1 LSKRG
6 ALIVLQQRG
15 AYVSLWGM
23 SEPLRLGLLG
33 AARITPFSIMRS
45 LPSVP
50 EVVVTAVAARDRER
64 AQKFAKKHGIEGV
77 HASYEALVQDPNVDA
92 IYNPLPNSLHAAW
105 TIRALD
111 AGKHVLCEK
120 PLASNA
126 QEATQMA
133 EAARRN
139 QRVLMEAFHYRFHP
153 LMARVLEILRSG
165 EIGKIQ
171 HIHTAMCIPLPM
183 RGDIRFRF
191 DLSGG
196 ATMDTGCYALHML
209 RTIAG
214 AEPEVVGARAKL
226 RTPEID
232 RAMEAELKFADG
244 STGFMECSLW
254 SRKLLKLGIWV
265 RGERGQLHVF
275 NATVPQLYHHVSV
288 KADGKKRRE
297 RVPSEASYTHQL
309 RQFAA
314 SVRGDAPPLVTLEDS
329 LANMRLID
337 AVYRAAGLP
346 LRGQVHSEP
355 RTHANVG
362 LTL

>member
-1 LSKRG
+1 
-6 ALIVLQQRG
+6 
-15 AYVSLWGM
+15 M

-50 EVVVTAVAARDRER
+50 EVRVTAIAARDRER
-64 AQKFAKKHGIEGV
+64 AQKFAKKHDVASV
-77 HASYEALVQDPNVDA
+77 HTSYEALVQDPNVDA

-126 QEATQMA
+126 QEAALMA
-133 EAARRN
+133 EAAKRN

-153 LMARVLEILRSG
+153 LMARVLEILDAG
-165 EIGKIQ
+165 EIGKLE

-183 RGDIRFRF
+183 RSDIRYRF
-191 DLSGG
+191 DLAGG
-196 ATMDTGCYALHML
+196 AVMDTGCYALHML

-214 AEPEVVGARAKL
+214 AEPEVVRAKAKL

-244 STGFMECSLW
+244 RTGFMECSLW

-265 RGERGQLHVF
+265 RGERGMLHVM
-275 NATVPQLYHHVSV
+275 NATVPQLYHHISV

-314 SVRGDAPPLVTLEDS
+314 AVRGEAAPLITLEDS

-346 LRGQVHSEP
+346 VRGQVQSEP
-355 RTHANVG
+355 RVEASTN
-362 LTL
+362 LTV